1 MDIIIEVGGE
11 LLKLYV
17 VREVYICD
25 SGISTI
31 FRFSD
36 RERKIDG
43 ERGLLRLKRKQ
54 NERPGL
60 EIYHYRASKG
70 KWISS

>member
-31 FRFSD
+31 F
-36 RERKIDG
+36 
-43 ERGLLRLKRKQ
+43 
-54 NERPGL
+54 
-60 EIYHYRASKG
+60 
-70 KWISS
+70 